1 MSLRDGTRL
10 RPGDRIIELHMWSE
24 QFPPMSA
31 NGPSLGWAR
40 LVNRCLDLS
49 LGELARH
56 LARRPELH
64 DIRMIRAVTNPSSP
78 RQEKQFARILGRYG
92 FETTASSDPRSVA
105 ERVHRFGQNI
115 LISLMVLA
123 RNPAAFRSDSLRRGR
138 AAAYLSRR
146 RLEQRY
152 ATYAES
158 GSGSNGAPASR
169 NEFTS
174 SNEWTGGAMAL
185 DSDGLLD

>member
-10 RPGDRIIELHMWSE
+10 RPGERIIDLHMWSE
-24 QFPPMSA
+24 QFPAMSA

-40 LVNRCLDLS
+40 LVHRRLDLS
-49 LGELARH
+49 LRELARH

-64 DIRMIRAVTNPSSP
+64 DIRVIRAGTNPSSP

-92 FETTASSDPRSVA
+92 FETTAAADPRSVA
-105 ERVHRFGQNI
+105 VRMHRFGQNI

-152 ATYAES
+152 APYAEH
-158 GSGSNGAPASR
+158 GSGSNIASASR
-169 NEFTS
+169 NESTFS
-174 SNEWTGGAMAL
+174 KEWAGGAMAL